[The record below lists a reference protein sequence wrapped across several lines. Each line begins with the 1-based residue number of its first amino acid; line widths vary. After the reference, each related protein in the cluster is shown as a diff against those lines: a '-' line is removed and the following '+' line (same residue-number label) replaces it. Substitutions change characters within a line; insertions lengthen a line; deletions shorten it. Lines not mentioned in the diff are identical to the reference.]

1 MFTDSIEH
9 NLETIKELLQ
19 NAPEQHKAQ
28 ARVAFRKMEKAV
40 MGIIKDAAGSPAT
53 GLGLAF
59 AVFLVAQRMVQSP
72 QQGDSE
78 RRLIQLL
85 S

>member
-1 MFTDSIEH
+1 MFTDSIDG

-19 NAPEQHKAQ
+19 NAPERHKGE
-28 ARVAFRKMEKAV
+28 ARAAFRKMEKAV
-40 MGIIKDAAGSPAT
+40 MDITKDAQGSPAI

-59 AVFLVAQRMVQSP
+59 AVFVVAQRLVQSP
-72 QQGDSE
+72 QQGDGE